1 MQYARKDCLM
11 KSCNLMKHRPFIQ
24 KARYSSTTASG
35 LFSIKNLGQPAD
47 FLTLASEAKG
57 TCDSLRGIISNQV
70 DTPIS
75 TVRQAS
81 EILFVLDSISKHVCN
96 VIDAAEL
103 CRSVHTDPKWRES
116 ATNAFSILSDY
127 IAQLNSDKDL
137 YRRLRNVVDSDIFT
151 SLSEEQQRFATLLKA
166 EFERDGIHLS
176 DEDCETLRRLQNHI
190 VELESLFQ
198 ENITSSKKFFDV
210 DAHLTEQ
217 LFPRAFLETHI
228 PQSGNSGKVTLSTDS
243 YISNTV
249 GRYSANPV
257 LRKQV
262 YMESMT
268 SCAENLEVLESLRR
282 LRHESAT
289 MQGFGSYAE
298 RCLTDKMAK
307 TPKSVDNFISKLQE
321 RIREPYQRDMTLIQQ
336 AKQKVEGNSI
346 VEPWDIPFYSG
357 ILRSS
362 NGLDPAELSTYLT
375 IPNCVEG
382 MKVLVRKLFGI
393 ILEEAEMNEGERWDH
408 GVAAKE
414 RARKFVVTSENGKS
428 LGTMYLDL
436 HPREGKYSHAA
447 HFTVKC
453 GCAESVDA
461 KDFQLPVVALIC
473 NLSTDGQTISHSE
486 FETLMHEFGHA
497 LHSLLSRTTFQH
509 MSGTRAAMDFVET
522 PSHLLEHF
530 SWDPDFL
537 RLVGKHHLT
546 SNVIPDKMIR
556 LLLQTRQEFRSLEL
570 QNQILYSRFDQA
582 LFGPPIDASSIQI
595 FSSLYRKQN
604 IPYANGTH
612 WHTKFQHLVTYG
624 AGYYGYLYAQAF
636 ASDLWKELKLEKMS
650 RSSGERLWNDL
661 LGHGGGRDPQKMMQ
675 DLLGRKYPS
684 VDALVV
690 DLTNN
695 RKH

>member
-1 MQYARKDCLM
+1 MQCARKNRLF
-11 KSCNLMKHRPFIQ
+11 SYRNFVKHGPIIV
-24 KARYSSTTASG
+24 KARSLGTSANG
-35 LFSIKNLGQPAD
+35 LFSIKNLEQPSD
-47 FLTLASEAKG
+47 FLKLGSEAMD
-57 TCDSLRGIISNQV
+57 TCDSLRKITSNQV
-70 DTPIS
+70 DTPIV
-75 TVRQAS
+75 TKGQAS

-103 CRSVHTDPKWRES
+103 CRCVHTDSQWRES
-116 ATNAFSILSDY
+116 ATNTFSMLSDY
-127 IAQLNSDKDL
+127 IAQLNADKNL
-137 YRRLRNVVDSDIFT
+137 YRRLTNVIESNIFA

-166 EFERDGIHLS
+166 EFERDGIHLA
-176 DEDCETLRRLQNHI
+176 DEERETLRQLQNHL

-210 DAHLTEQ
+210 DAHLAEQ
-217 LFPRAFLETHI
+217 IFPRDFLEANL
-228 PQSGNSGKVTLSTDS
+228 PQSGKSDKLTLSTDA

-249 GRYSANPV
+249 GRYSANPL

-268 SCAENLEVLESLRR
+268 SCPENLEVLESLRR
-282 LRHESAT
+282 VRHESAT
-289 MQGFGSYAE
+289 MQGFRSYAE
-298 RCLTDKMAK
+298 RCLSDKMAR
-307 TPKSVDNFISKLQE
+307 TPESVNKFLSMLQN
-321 RIREPYQRDMTLIQQ
+321 RIREPYLRDMAIIQQ
-336 AKQKVEGNSI
+336 AKQKVEGNSM
-346 VEPWDIPFYSG
+346 VEPWDIPFYTG

-382 MKVLVRKLFGI
+382 MKILVQELFGI
-393 ILEEAEMNEGERWDH
+393 ILKEEKLNEVERWDH
-408 GVAAKE
+408 GVPVEE
-414 RARKFVVTSENGKS
+414 RARKFVVISENGQQ

-436 HPREGKYSHAA
+436 HPREGKYVHAA

-453 GCAESVDA
+453 GCAESVGA
-461 KDFQLPVVALIC
+461 KGFQLPVVALIC
-473 NLSTDGQTISHSE
+473 NLSTDGKILSHSE
-486 FETLMHEFGHA
+486 FETLFHEFGHA

-522 PSHLLEHF
+522 PSHLLENF

-546 SNVIPDKMIR
+546 GNVIPEKMIQ
-556 LLLQTRQEFRSLEL
+556 LLLQTRQEFKSIEL

-582 LFGPPIDASSIQI
+582 LFGLPIDSTSIEI
-595 FSSLYRKQN
+595 FASLYRQHN

-612 WHTKFQHLVTYG
+612 WHTRFGHLVTYG

-636 ASDLWKELKLEKMS
+636 ASDLWKELKLEKLN
-650 RSSGERLWNDL
+650 RSSGERLWKDL
-661 LGHGGGRDPQKMMQ
+661 LGHGGARDPQKIIQ
-675 DLLGRKYPS
+675 DLLGRKHPS

-695 RKH
+695 KH